1 MNSLSLSQCRQIT
14 IIGSESNDGSWSVI
28 DSGINGDYL
37 EVAPSP
43 TGDVILDEQE
53 GLPISIH
60 GDLEVLSNDISFD
73 GNTIT
78 SSPTTI
84 SGNDISFT
92 AAGEILNLGGQGV
105 MGDDISFEG
114 TSIRSHNGL
123 TTGQVTDDISF
134 DAASSEIRSAAGVF
148 PNFSPGYTIQVVG
161 AANAPNN
168 GVFFVLSIPNPGFA
182 LQVFGALQDEGAQ
195 NGGNNPQPKNITV
208 SSVGGTDLS
217 IFNTGFDIN
226 VTGSFFNDGT
236 YTIAGTPTSNQLD
249 VGALSHY

>member
-1 MNSLSLSQCRQIT
+1 MAGKFVMDSIQTKVMELLEQILGSEKTVRARFPVSLLTGQNIRFDGTSSRIISLTNEFTSFSQCRQIT
-14 IIGSESNDGSWSVI
+14 IIGSELNDGSWSVI

-114 TSIRSHNGL
+114 TTIRSHNGL

-134 DAASSEIRSAAGVF
+134 DAASVKSDLTPVF
-148 PNFSPGYTIQVVG
+148 SQV
-161 AANAPNN
+161 
-168 GVFFVLSIPNPGFA
+168 A
-182 LQVFGALQDEGAQ
+182 L
-195 NGGNNPQPKNITV
+195 P
-208 SSVGGTDLS
+208 
-217 IFNTGFDIN
+217 DI
-226 VTGSFFNDGT
+226 
-236 YTIAGTPTSNQLD
+236 
-249 VGALSHY
+249 

>member
-1 MNSLSLSQCRQIT
+1 
-14 IIGSESNDGSWSVI
+14 
-28 DSGINGDYL
+28 
-37 EVAPSP
+37 
-43 TGDVILDEQE
+43 
-53 GLPISIH
+53 
-60 GDLEVLSNDISFD
+60 
-73 GNTIT
+73 
-78 SSPTTI
+78 
-84 SGNDISFT
+84 
-92 AAGEILNLGGQGV
+92 

-114 TSIRSHNGL
+114 SSIRSHNGL

-217 IFNTGFDIN
+217 IFNTGYDIN

-236 YTIAGTPTSNQLD
+236 YTIAGTPTNNQLD
-249 VGALSHY
+249 VGALLTTEASGFFVNIDYANPSDFSLFRMGQEIEVTGSISNNGTHRISDNRAD

>member
-1 MNSLSLSQCRQIT
+1 MRTISSITITGQNIRFDGTSSRIISLTNDHKPQCRQIT
-14 IIGSESNDGSWSVI
+14 IIGSESNDGSWSII

-105 MGDDISFEG
+105 MGDDISFED

-148 PNFSPGYTIQVVG
+148 PNFSPGYT
-161 AANAPNN
+161 
-168 GVFFVLSIPNPGFA
+168 FRWS
-182 LQVFGALQDEGAQ
+182 AQ
-195 NGGNNPQPKNITV
+195 QTHPTTEFSLFCLYPTR
-208 SSVGGTDLS
+208 DLHFRYLVPS
-217 IFNTGFDIN
+217 G
-226 VTGSFFNDGT
+226 
-236 YTIAGTPTSNQLD
+236 
-249 VGALSHY
+249 

>member
-1 MNSLSLSQCRQIT
+1 MEIPSLHRLLQSQEMISHSL
-14 IIGSESNDGSWSVI
+14 
-28 DSGINGDYL
+28 L
-37 EVAPSP
+37 
-43 TGDVILDEQE
+43 QE
-53 GLPISIH
+53 RFSTWV
-60 GDLEVLSNDISFD
+60 DR
-73 GNTIT
+73 
-78 SSPTTI
+78 
-84 SGNDISFT
+84 
-92 AAGEILNLGGQGV
+92 V

-148 PNFSPGYTIQVVG
+148 PNFFSRLHHSGGRRSKCWQQW
-161 AANAPNN
+161 
-168 GVFFVLSIPNPGFA
+168 VFFVLSIPNPGFA

-208 SSVGGTDLS
+208 SSIGGTDLS

-249 VGALSHY
+249 VGAFFTTEASGFFVNINYANPSDFSLFRMGQEIEVTGSISNNGTHRISDTIAPT